1 MSMYDYVDDTVRL
14 DNGLI
19 VQRYSILTTPIVMHV
34 VYEPATNYPN
44 RTHSTITW
52 IDGQPFGSYCSA
64 ELPAEI
70 EALPTPSQE
79 RLDATV
85 AWWQTRSAEAAATIA
100 QAFPYTAGQKPDM
113 MGRIEMTLDT
123 IERQVQR

>member
-70 EALPTPSQE
+70 EALAG
-79 RLDATV
+79 RNGGLV
-85 AWWQTRSAEAAATIA
+85 AEAQRRSCRDHRPGI
-100 QAFPYTAGQKPDM
+100 PLH
-113 MGRIEMTLDT
+113 GRAEARHDGAH
-123 IERQVQR
+123 RDDP